1 MDKKRVFIIISII
14 CVLFIF
20 LANNVFIP
28 FIADD
33 ISWIPK
39 NDSSIFQNI
48 LDRQYH
54 HYMTQNGRITCHTIL
69 QLLVWAGEGVFNLFN
84 TLVFAAVLFITCKL
98 SSTKQG
104 WWSIIFWAL
113 IILEYLYLIPDA
125 SSLFYWAAGACNY
138 LLSIFLC
145 GSFLLLLRK
154 IHTARVNKVVQCL
167 LLCFAFIAGWSHEA
181 FVLPIA
187 FTLIPYLYLN
197 RKKVT
202 LFEILYIVSF
212 WVGGMLIVVSPGSMH
227 RLGVTNS
234 TTTVQISFFAIIL
247 EKVLCA
253 FKIFREGRMLY
264 VLFAILLYNL
274 IRNRRHFIDYIKK
287 EWFLFSCFILSCG
300 VSAALGA
307 GGRAVLPAEFYS
319 FVLVCRYLDNYTNIF
334 DNKWLEKISLLL
346 ITLMIIHHVFI
357 CNANAKMWGEYRN
370 AVEQIDEPGFDGTV
384 YYDYNPIDNPLIS
397 NFIKDPYRELM
408 TSYWMRFPFKCQFTT
423 LLTKEELQRMS
434 VEEYNQWDEVRFVG
448 NDYLIKKSSAMLNLI
463 SKNKVVFRFMPI
475 AISST
480 DSDTP
485 WMAAL
490 YHTAISHIFPSR
502 YPSSKCVGKDD
513 YDIIKIDNKE
523 YIRFYVPNAPIRR
536 TISSIY
542 ILQ

>member
-227 RLGVTNS
+227 RLGVTSS

-334 DNKWLEKISLLL
+334 DNKRLEKISLLL
-346 ITLMIIHHVFI
+346 IILMIIHHIFI
-357 CNANAKMWGEYRN
+357 CNANARMWGNYKD
-370 AVEQIDEPGFDGTV
+370 AIAQIDEPGFDGTV
-384 YYDYNPIDNPLIS
+384 YYDYHPVNNPLIA
-397 NFIKDPYRELM
+397 NHIKDPYRELM
-408 TSYWMRFPFKCQFTT
+408 TSYWMRFQFKCHFTT
-423 LLTKEELQRMS
+423 MLTKKELQRMS
-434 VEEYNQWDEVRFVG
+434 VEEYNQWDKVRFIG
-448 NDYLIKKSSAMLNLI
+448 NDYLIKKSSATLDLI
-463 SKNKVVFRFMPI
+463 SKNKVLFRFMPI
-475 AISST
+475 TISST
-480 DSDTP
+480 DTDTP

-523 YIRFYVPNAPIRR
+523 YIRFYVPNVPIRR
-536 TISSIY
+536 TIRSID

>member
-104 WWSIIFWAL
+104 WWSINFWAL

-227 RLGVTNS
+227 RLGVTSS

-334 DNKWLEKISLLL
+334 DNKRLEKISLLL
-346 ITLMIIHHVFI
+346 IILMIIHHIFI
-357 CNANAKMWGEYRN
+357 CNANARMWGNYKD
-370 AVEQIDEPGFDGTV
+370 AIAQIDEPGFDGTV
-384 YYDYNPIDNPLIS
+384 YYDYHPVNNPLIA
-397 NFIKDPYRELM
+397 NHIKDPYRELM
-408 TSYWMRFPFKCQFTT
+408 TSYWMRFQFKCHFTT
-423 LLTKEELQRMS
+423 MLTKKELQRMS
-434 VEEYNQWDEVRFVG
+434 VEEYNQWDKVRFIG
-448 NDYLIKKSSAMLNLI
+448 NDYLIKKSSATLDLI
-463 SKNKVVFRFMPI
+463 SKNKVLFRFMPI
-475 AISST
+475 TISST
-480 DSDTP
+480 DTDTP

-523 YIRFYVPNAPIRR
+523 YIRFYVPNVPIRR
-536 TISSIY
+536 TIRSID

>member
-1 MDKKRVFIIISII
+1 MDKKRVIIIVSII

-20 LANNVFIP
+20 LADNLFIP
-28 FIADD
+28 FISDD
-33 ISWIPK
+33 IFWIPK
-39 NDSSIFQNI
+39 NDSNIFQNI

-54 HYMTQNGRITCHTIL
+54 HYLTQNGRITCHTIL
-69 QLLVWAGEGVFNLFN
+69 QLLVCAGEGVFNLFN

-98 SSTKQG
+98 SSIKQG
-104 WWSIIFWAL
+104 CWSIILWAL
-113 IILEYLYLIPDA
+113 IILEYFYLIPDA
-125 SSLFYWAAGACNY
+125 SILFYWAAGACNY
-138 LLSIFLC
+138 LLPIFLC
-145 GSFLLLLRK
+145 GSFLLLLKK
-154 IHTARVNKVVQCL
+154 IHTVRTNKTVQYL

-187 FTLIPYLYLN
+187 CTLIPYLYLN

-202 LFEILYIVSF
+202 LFEILFILSF
-212 WVGGMLIVVSPGSMH
+212 WVGGMLIIVSPGSMH

-234 TTTVQISFFAIIL
+234 TAMVQVSFLAIIL

-264 VLFAILLYNL
+264 VLFAIVLYNL
-274 IRNRRHFIDYIKK
+274 IRNRRRFIDYIKK

-319 FVLVCRYLDNYTNIF
+319 FVLVCKYLENYTNIL
-334 DNKWLEKISLLL
+334 DNKRLEKISLLL
-346 ITLMIIHHVFI
+346 ITMMIIHHFFI
-357 CNANAKMWGEYRN
+357 CIANEKMWGNYN
-370 AVEQIDEPGFDGTV
+370 DAVAQIDEPGFDGTV
-384 YYDYNPIDNPLIS
+384 YYDYHSVNNPLIT
-397 NFIKDPYRELM
+397 NYIKDPYRELM
-408 TSYWMRFPFKCQFTT
+408 TNYWMRFPFKCHFTT
-423 LLTKEELQRMS
+423 MLTKKELQRMS
-434 VEEYNQWDEVRFVG
+434 VEEYNQWDKVRFIG
-448 NDYLIKKSSAMLNLI
+448 NDYLIKKSSATLDLI
-463 SKNKVVFRFMPI
+463 SKNKVLFRFMPI
-475 AISST
+475 TISST
-480 DSDTP
+480 DTDTP

-523 YIRFYVPNAPIRR
+523 YIRFYVPNVPIRR
-536 TISSIY
+536 TIRSID

>member
-227 RLGVTNS
+227 RLGVTSS

-334 DNKWLEKISLLL
+334 DNKRLEKISLLL
-346 ITLMIIHHVFI
+346 IILMIIHHIFI
-357 CNANAKMWGEYRN
+357 CNANARMWGNYKD
-370 AVEQIDEPGFDGTV
+370 AIAQIDEPGFDGTV
-384 YYDYNPIDNPLIS
+384 YYDYHPVNNPLIA
-397 NFIKDPYRELM
+397 NHIKDPYRALM
-408 TSYWMRFPFKCQFTT
+408 TSYWMRFQFKCHFTT
-423 LLTKEELQRMS
+423 MLTKKELQRMS
-434 VEEYNQWDEVRFVG
+434 VEEYNQWDKVRFIG
-448 NDYLIKKSSAMLNLI
+448 NDYLIKKSSATLDLI
-463 SKNKVVFRFMPI
+463 SKNKVLFRFMPI
-475 AISST
+475 TISST
-480 DSDTP
+480 DTDTP

-523 YIRFYVPNAPIRR
+523 YIRFYVPNVPIRR
-536 TISSIY
+536 TIRSID